1 MRVRRAATYLVDP
14 ATGEE
19 RLVGNSEGAA
29 DVAAPLD
36 DRPAGEIPAAVS
48 GGANASA
55 PAGADADPVPVAS
68 HAPEEDE
75 A

>member
-19 RLVGNSEGAA
+19 RLVENSEGAA
-29 DVAAPLD
+29 DPPVPEDAV
-36 DRPAGEIPAAVS
+36 GEIP
-48 GGANASA
+48 
-55 PAGADADPVPVAS
+55 PAGIIGGADAPGA
-68 HAPEEDE
+68 EEDD

>member
-1 MRVRRAATYLVDP
+1 MMRVRRAATYLVDP

-29 DVAAPLD
+29 LAALED
-36 DRPAGEIPAAVS
+36 DRPTGEIPADVT
-48 GGANASA
+48 G
-55 PAGADADPVPVAS
+55 GADADPVPVATDPV
-68 HAPEEDE
+68 AEEDE